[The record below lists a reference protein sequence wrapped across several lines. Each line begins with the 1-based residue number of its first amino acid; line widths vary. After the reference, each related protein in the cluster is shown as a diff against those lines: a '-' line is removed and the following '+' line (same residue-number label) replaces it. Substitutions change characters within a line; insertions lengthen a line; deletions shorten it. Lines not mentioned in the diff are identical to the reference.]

1 MRILAITLAA
11 LFGVC
16 GIVAATLGNWA
27 EGPAPELGGVG
38 ALFLISAGVAWKT
51 NRFRYLTATWGLA
64 FGFWIVALELF
75 ASLFAHGSDART
87 RIADTSAYDLVSI
100 VAISALALLGLV
112 SSLVAPARDS

>member
-16 GIVAATLGNWA
+16 GIVAATIGNWA

-38 ALFLISAGVAWKT
+38 VLFLISAGVAWKT

-64 FGFWIVALELF
+64 LGFWIVALELF
-75 ASLFAHGSDART
+75 ARLFARSSARAPV
-87 RIADTSAYDLVSI
+87 IDTTAPYDLISI
-100 VAISALALLGLV
+100 VVISALALLGLI
-112 SSLVAPARDS
+112 SSLAVPARHP